1 MANECQITEISPS
14 AEEYEDIGFVQVQI
28 VQQTKKKDLIMSSI
42 KDLVKKH
49 FNLVDAPAELSF
61 GEIKTADGELTLAY
75 EGDELAQG
83 LAIFV
88 VTADGQVPAPDGEH
102 ALEGG
107 ITIVTA
113 DGKIEAIKE
122 SEPAEVA
129 EEEAVETA
137 LAEHEDADEMSP
149 AEAVA
154 EEVIDEVADEV
165 ADVVEEAISEE
176 VVAAVAEAVSES
188 VGEMMKK
195 YEERMASLEAKFEG
209 FASAPAA
216 EKTIAGKTSKFKTEQ
231 APSRNQALVERMIA
245 LKTGKN

>member
-1 MANECQITEISPS
+1 
-14 AEEYEDIGFVQVQI
+14 
-28 VQQTKKKDLIMSSI
+28 MSSI

-49 FNLVDAPAELSF
+49 FNLIDAPAELSF
-61 GEIKTADGELTLAY
+61 GEVKTADGELTLAY
-75 EGDELAQG
+75 EGEELAQG
-83 LAIFV
+83 LAVYV

-107 ITIVTA
+107 VTIVTA

-129 EEEAVETA
+129 EEEALPAEEAVVTEEVA
-137 LAEHEDADEMSP
+137 LEEEMSP

-154 EEVIDEVADEV
+154 EEVIDEVSDEV

-216 EKTIAGKTSKFKTEQ
+216 EKTIAGKTSKFKKEET
-231 APSRNQALVERMIA
+231 PSRNSAMVERMIA
-245 LKTGKN
+245 LKTGKK